1 MKAWLLA
8 AALFG
13 FPAGASAAEPLR
25 LPNASIEVERD
36 AKTQACA
43 EAADVARAVEERL
56 GRPVFAV
63 RSEAELHVRVR
74 FEQERPRSF
83 RALLFLSDRQGREV
97 GQREISANARHCSAL
112 DASLAL
118 VIALLVDTPPTPV
131 PSTPPATPDA
141 GPPPPPPEAPVNRP
155 TPITLP
161 ADTYAPREPWWF
173 ALTLSGVTAFGLL
186 PGPAFGA
193 ALGFGARP
201 PRFRQIWFSA
211 ELLPNRRLGSG
222 PSAELSLARVG
233 LLLCPLELGGSALQ
247 GTACVG
253 QRVGLASAAGTGFDE
268 NQSTRQL
275 AYDLALELSGTQQL
289 VHPLFVKLAA
299 SAEVPLA
306 RPAYVSRSADGTRRE
321 WFQASP
327 VAMSARLGLGLEL

>member
-13 FPAGASAAEPLR
+13 FPAGANAAEPLR
-25 LPNASIEVERD
+25 PPNASIEVERD
-36 AKTQACA
+36 AETQACA
-43 EAADVARAVEERL
+43 EAAQVARAVEERL
-56 GRPVFAV
+56 GRPVFGV
-63 RSEAELHVRVR
+63 RSQVELHVRVR
-74 FEQERPRSF
+74 FEHEPPRSY
-83 RALLFLSDRQGREV
+83 RALLFLSDREGREV
-97 GQREISANARHCSAL
+97 GQREISAKARHCSAL

-118 VIALLVDTPPTPV
+118 VIALLVDTPPTPI
-131 PSTPPATPDA
+131 PGPLPATPSA
-141 GPPPPPPEAPVNRP
+141 GPRPPSEAPRNRP
-155 TPITLP
+155 TPIALP

-201 PRFRQIWFSA
+201 PRFRQIWLSA
-211 ELLPNRRLGSG
+211 ELLPERRLGSG
-222 PSAELSLARVG
+222 PSAELSLARFG
-233 LLLCPLELGGSALQ
+233 LMLCPLELGRSALQ

-253 QRVGLASAAGTGFDE
+253 QRVGLVSAAGAGFDE

-275 AYDLALELSGTQQL
+275 AYDLALDLSGTQQL
-289 VHPLFVKLAA
+289 VHPLFLKLAA
-299 SAEVPLA
+299 SAELPLA
-306 RPAYVSRSADGTRRE
+306 RPAYVSRSADGARRE

-327 VAMSARLGLGLEL
+327 VALSARLGVGLEL